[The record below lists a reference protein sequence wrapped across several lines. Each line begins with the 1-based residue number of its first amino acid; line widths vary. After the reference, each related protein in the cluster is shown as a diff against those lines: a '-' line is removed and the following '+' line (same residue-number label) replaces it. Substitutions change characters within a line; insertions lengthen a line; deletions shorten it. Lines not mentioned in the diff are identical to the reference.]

1 MSPIKTLSSLLRKRR
16 GQGVT
21 DSFSRVHFHTIMIN
35 KLLLLLT
42 TLCLLCLVILGKGVI
57 SDIYLLSFPGSFLS
71 TPSLNFFICSLAPV
85 YDIIIFM
92 SSKATCSLY
101 FCHFVTSLAY
111 IYFVLSV
118 LNVFLSFTHS
128 CRQGLL
134 QNPRGLSYCLF
145 SRNKKGVQKAQFEV
159 PSRYLSLFVD
169 TQSIIDRFPLF
180 LISLHF
186 THID

>member
-1 MSPIKTLSSLLRKRR
+1 
-16 GQGVT
+16 
-21 DSFSRVHFHTIMIN
+21 MIN

-57 SDIYLLSFPGSFLS
+57 SDIPLLSFPGSFLS
-71 TPSLNFFICSLAPV
+71 SPSLNFFICSLAPV

-92 SSKATCSLY
+92 FSKATCSLR
-101 FCHFVTSLAY
+101 FCHSVTLFAN
-111 IYFVLSV
+111 IYSILSV
-118 LNVFLSFTHS
+118 LIVLLSFTHS

-159 PSRYLSLFVD
+159 SSRCVSLFVD
-169 TQSIIDRFPLF
+169 TQSIVDRFALYLVFPITAFHSHMIDYCQIKIHPKTLPTN
-180 LISLHF
+180 SLKYQ
-186 THID
+186 